1 MITIAGVDFDY
12 FMSRMIRYDEDKNL
26 IRMNICARRTGET
39 NADYFTVE
47 IPGVN
52 EHLERAFREV
62 GWLNETPRQ
71 TEASTD
77 RQVSSVSDQ
86 V

>member
-1 MITIAGVDFDY
+1 MITIAGVTFDY
-12 FMSRMIRYDEDKNL
+12 FMTQMTRYDEDANL
-26 IRMNICARRTGET
+26 IRMSICARRTGET

-71 TEASTD
+71 TEANTD
-77 RQVSSVSDQ
+77 GQVSSVSDQ

>member
-39 NADYFTVE
+39 NMDYFTVE

-52 EHLERAFREV
+52 EHLERAFREA
-62 GWLNETPRQ
+62 GWLDGKQ
-71 TEASTD
+71 
-77 RQVSSVSDQ
+77 QSDI
-86 V
+86 

>member
-1 MITIAGVDFDY
+1 MITIAGVTFDY
-12 FMSRMIRYDEDKNL
+12 FMTQATRYDEEANL
-26 IRMNICARRTGET
+26 IRMSICARRTGET

-52 EHLERAFREV
+52 EHLERAFREA
-62 GWLNETPRQ
+62 GWLDGKQ
-71 TEASTD
+71 
-77 RQVSSVSDQ
+77 QSD